1 MYHYKYHLGCPLNFE
16 ALEILIL
23 QLKRNVIL
31 SKKFGGRTLP
41 FGYNIDLRAV

>member
-16 ALEILIL
+16 VLEIFTL
-23 QLKRNVIL
+23 QLKSNVTL

-41 FGYNIDLRAV
+41 SGPTLI